1 MGQEF
6 VGGLFFSR
14 STFVFLLSYD
24 TTMHDFLFL
33 ATNSPR
39 PLVPSF
45 VYGPVRS
52 LRRGLVELQRPV
64 ERLERVAQL
73 GLSRLVQ
80 ARVHPARLSPLAG
93 LEAQEVADN
102 LVSKVSAANPAAIS
116 DWA

>member
-1 MGQEF
+1 MT
-6 VGGLFFSR
+6 R
-14 STFVFLLSYD
+14 PCTTFCFLLQCLLDHLSS
-24 TTMHDFLFL
+24 L
-33 ATNSPR
+33 
-39 PLVPSF
+39 F